1 VREAYDA
8 PRQPLLVAVEL
19 ADLHLRP
26 EFAIGDIEPGER
38 DGLLQDRRTG
48 GAGVMYLAERNR
60 KTKPIA
66 AVQYYVC
73 YDSRTLDFCNWFS

>member
-1 VREAYDA
+1 VREAYEA
-8 PRQPLLVAVEL
+8 RRQPLLVAVEL
-19 ADLHLRP
+19 GDLHLRP

-38 DGLLQDRRTG
+38 DRPLQDRRAC
-48 GAGVMYLAERNR
+48 GAAAMYLAERNR

-66 AVQYYVC
+66 AVQYYAC